1 MEFSRNASLFAHQ
14 IDIAQNRV
22 LLVRLTEKDYRE
34 ASFLDQ
40 RLLTQD
46 RPMQWAEWA
55 ALEAES
61 TALPANAHYIFHIGH
76 VGSTLISRLL
86 GELPGVL
93 ALREPQIL
101 RQFAELKA
109 LHGQPES
116 PWAPDRYA
124 PALRTVCGWLSR
136 TFDPNQRAMVKTTS
150 FVSEIASDILM
161 PDSKALFLTLSP
173 ERYIETILAGDN
185 SRQELAMLCGARL
198 TRLHK
203 RLVGPQ
209 WSLWEL
215 PEATRAALGWACEAT
230 ALESA
235 QSAGEIYWCDFDNF
249 LANPAEALGGIGA
262 FFGHEIDSTTIEALA
277 SDPIMQRYSK
287 APEHGYSADLRE
299 QVLAQARRNHAPAIA
314 EALKWL
320 DKAAA
325 DHDII
330 ATALNRATGNRDV
343 QATA

>member
-1 MEFSRNASLFAHQ
+1 MEFSRDASLLAHQ
-14 IDIAQNRV
+14 IDIAQDRV
-22 LLVRLTEKDYRE
+22 LLVRLTAQDYRE

-46 RPMQWAEWA
+46 RPMQWADWA

-61 TALPANAHYIFHIGH
+61 AAIPASADFIFHIGH

-93 ALREPQIL
+93 AVREPQIL

-109 LHGQPES
+109 LDGRPES
-116 PWAPDRYA
+116 PWHPERYA
-124 PALRTVCGWLSR
+124 PGLRTVCGWLSR
-136 TFDPNQRAMVKTTS
+136 SFAPNQRAMVKATS
-150 FVSEIASDILM
+150 FVGEIASDILM

-173 ERYIETILAGDN
+173 ERYVETILAGDN
-185 SRQELAMLCGARL
+185 SRQELAMLSGSRLARL
-198 TRLHK
+198 HNRLGGAH
-203 RLVGPQ
+203 
-209 WSLWEL
+209 WNLWEL

-235 QSAGEIYWCDFDNF
+235 QPAGEIYWYDFDSF
-249 LANPAEALGGIGA
+249 LANP
-262 FFGHEIDSTTIEALA
+262 TEALA
-277 SDPIMQRYSK
+277 KIATFFDHETDRATIDSLTSGPIMQRYSK
-287 APEHGYSADLRE
+287 APELGYSADLRE
-299 QVLAQARRNHAPAIA
+299 QVLAQARRDHAPAIA
-314 EALKWL
+314 DALKWL
-320 DKAAA
+320 DNAAV